1 MSEAITQT
9 PTQPTTQTPNQSGA
23 PSDAGVTTSSES
35 QKTLPSS
42 TSTTSTPVQ
51 EPTKARIAEVHN
63 DQASSTFNSFASDGS
78 GKEKFNFDSIIPDEH
93 KEKEWV
99 KNISKSE
106 DPLPELF
113 KKVDNLE
120 SLLGKKQ
127 QIQVPGPDATPEQR
141 KAFSTALGVPES
153 IKGYEVKP
161 IEWAPEDKPIADSL
175 KQYKPDDFVNPLK
188 ERAMEKGVSK
198 EAWEAIEQEWDKQ
211 TVKQLKAQQ
220 AAGKQ
225 LDVDFDTQMTK
236 MYGDQKMAVM
246 DRGSKLLAQF
256 APIELKGVLAKA
268 PNDLL
273 AAFAGTL
280 SNIYKATT
288 REDTFNTGMGNTTTT
303 ASTGATT
310 RQELFKLAD
319 KLSKMNP
326 MTPEYES
333 LAKKVQAGY
342 NSLPAEVLAKPLS
355 MM

>member
-1 MSEAITQT
+1 
-9 PTQPTTQTPNQSGA
+9 
-23 PSDAGVTTSSES
+23 
-35 QKTLPSS
+35 LPSS

-63 DQASSTFNSFASDGS
+63 DQASSTFNPFASDGS
-78 GKEKFNFDSIIPDEH
+78 GKEKFNFDSIVPDEH

-141 KAFSTALGVPES
+141 KAFNDALGVPEN
-153 IKGYEVKP
+153 IKGYEFTP
-161 IEWAPEDKPIADSL
+161 TEWTPEDKPYVDKL
-175 KQYKPDDFVNPLK
+175 KEFKPDTFMNPLK
-188 ERAMEKGVSK
+188 EEAMNAGVSK
-198 EAWEAIEQEWDKQ
+198 EAWEKLEKRWDKL
-211 TVKQLKAQQ
+211 TVDQIKANA
-220 AAGKQ
+220 AAGKSQ
-225 LDVDFDTQMTK
+225 DIDFDVQMTK

-310 RQELFKLAD
+310 RQELFKMAD

-342 NSLPAEVLAKPLS
+342 KGLPAEILAKPLS